1 MFCITLVS
9 DHNTDF
15 FNVVFCSVKEH
26 VQLSE

>member
-1 MFCITLVS
+1 MSCFTFVS

-15 FNVVFCSVKEH
+15 LMLYSVQFKEH

>member
-1 MFCITLVS
+1 MFCFTFVS

-15 FNVVFCSVKEH
+15 FNVVFFSVIEH